1 MLESIYAQLGTLA
14 VLLFLSG
21 FFSGSETALFSISK
35 FKLRRY
41 EASGNKKELLIA
53 KIMKQPSSLIVDII
67 LGNILVNIAASSI
80 GTAFAMKIFASHGY
94 STSYGVLA
102 AIFVMTVLLLLF
114 GEITPKTI
122 AVGTP
127 ESFAKSTIRF
137 LSAFSYLTLPIRKV
151 LLLITDWTIH
161 SLGKLLGYPSYVSMT
176 EAEIKTIVEVS
187 QKEGVLDK
195 REKEMIDSV
204 LDFTDTRV
212 KEIMT
217 PRVDIKAINQSWNQ
231 NKVLKY
237 LKTTHASKLPV
248 YEDSVDKIIGV
259 IYVKDV
265 LLNKE
270 KDFKTFIRPIVF
282 VPETKKIYYL
292 LNEFKAKRMKIA
304 IVIDEYGG
312 TYGLITLED
321 ILEEIF
327 GEIHDEFEL
336 EEHLIDNI
344 EKGIYRIKG
353 KTDIDDVNKKLN
365 LNLST
370 KESDTING
378 LILETLG
385 RIPVE
390 GELVYL
396 NRSGFRIEKMA
407 KRRVLSVIYDKK
419 VRRKPKKKKAH
430 KRVLFYR

>member
-1 MLESIYAQLGTLA
+1 M
-14 VLLFLSG
+14 
-21 FFSGSETALFSISK
+21 
-35 FKLRRY
+35 
-41 EASGNKKELLIA
+41 
-53 KIMKQPSSLIVDII
+53 
-67 LGNILVNIAASSI
+67 
-80 GTAFAMKIFASHGY
+80 
-94 STSYGVLA
+94 
-102 AIFVMTVLLLLF
+102 
-114 GEITPKTI
+114 
-122 AVGTP
+122 
-127 ESFAKSTIRF
+127 
-137 LSAFSYLTLPIRKV
+137 
-151 LLLITDWTIH
+151 
-161 SLGKLLGYPSYVSMT
+161 
-176 EAEIKTIVEVS
+176 
-187 QKEGVLDK
+187 
-195 REKEMIDSV
+195 
-204 LDFTDTRV
+204 
-212 KEIMT
+212 MT

-430 KRVLFYR
+430 KRGLFYR